1 MLDIVFHNPTTAA
14 HYLGTKPTDI
24 LLVFRAHTK
33 GGKKSARADQQSAT
47 ATAAHRVRFMKTF
60 NKTLIV
66 VMIMPT

>member
-33 GGKKSARADQQSAT
+33 GGKKSARADQSATYT
-47 ATAAHRVRFMKTF
+47 ATAAQGSFHE
-60 NKTLIV
+60 NIQ
-66 VMIMPT
+66 